1 LQAQAFKKFIPMF
14 DRVLVERFAAEIKT
28 KSGIMIPEKAQGKI
42 QQATVRAVGSGG
54 RTEVALPLTLY
65 ISYQLLILRNLF
77 LDPALCC
84 FIISQNELRF

>member
-1 LQAQAFKKFIPMF
+1 MF

-65 ISYQLLILRNLF
+65 ISY
-77 LDPALCC
+77 
-84 FIISQNELRF
+84 

>member
-42 QQATVRAVGSGG
+42 QQATIRAVGSGG

-65 ISYQLLILRNLF
+65 ISY
-77 LDPALCC
+77 
-84 FIISQNELRF
+84 